1 MKSRLR
7 RHLSAPELDIT
18 AFMNLMVVLV
28 PFLLITAV
36 FSHISILELNIPPA
50 LNSADNTAETLQ
62 LEVTIRKGALEVG
75 DRKHGLIRRI
85 DNVAGKHDFK
95 GLSKVLQEVKAR
107 FPDKTDV
114 AILSETDIPYDVLI
128 QTMDATRAVPVLEA
142 DKVVQAEL
150 FPDISIGDA
159 PRPAESKP

>member
-1 MKSRLR
+1 MKNRIR
-7 RHLSAPELDIT
+7 RHPSAPELDIT

-50 LNSADNTAETLQ
+50 LTNADNSQETLQ
-62 LEVTIRKGALEVG
+62 LEVTIRKDALEVG

-85 DNVAGKHDFK
+85 DNLEGKYDFK

-107 FPDKTDV
+107 FPDKTDA
-114 AILSETDIPYDVLI
+114 AILSETDIPYEVLI
-128 QTMDATRAVPVLEA
+128 QTMDATRAVPMA
-142 DKVVQAEL
+142 DGDKVVQAEL

-159 PRPAESKP
+159 PLPAENKP